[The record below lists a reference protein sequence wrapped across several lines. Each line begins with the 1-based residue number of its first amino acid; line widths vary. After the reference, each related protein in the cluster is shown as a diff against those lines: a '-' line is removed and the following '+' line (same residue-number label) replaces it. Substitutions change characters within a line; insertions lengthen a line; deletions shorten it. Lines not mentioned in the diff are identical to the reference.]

1 MKRIYT
7 LLTALTTMF
16 SICNAQTTE
25 QPMPTIKQ
33 ITKGNNEI
41 SITLINHGSLA
52 VEYKGFVIQIDPVAN
67 FGGKQF
73 DYKKNFTKTDVIL
86 VTHEH
91 GDHLNPQTIEQ
102 LSSADTK
109 ILLNAKSQAQLGK
122 GEIMNNGDE
131 VTVGEI
137 KIKAVPA
144 YNTTPGRENFH
155 PKGNGNGYLLTID
168 GTQIYISGDTED
180 IPEMKELKDID
191 LAFLS
196 ANQPYTMTPQQLVNA
211 AKMFEPARLVPYHL
225 GETSFDAIRN
235 GLDTEATFC
244 KYELWEQLR

>member
-33 ITKGNNEI
+33 MTKGNNEI

-137 KIKAVPA
+137 KIKAEAPDLNLGTDSVGKPVGGL
-144 YNTTPGRENFH
+144 NNNERILELH
-155 PKGNGNGYLLTID
+155 SKGKSNMAIA
-168 GTQIYISGDTED
+168 
-180 IPEMKELKDID
+180 KELG
-191 LAFLS
+191 LG
-196 ANQPYTMTPQQLVNA
+196 
-211 AKMFEPARLVPYHL
+211 L
-225 GETSFDAIRN
+225 GEVKLVI
-235 GLDTEATFC
+235 GL
-244 KYELWEQLR
+244 YEGM